1 MYMDEEK
8 IGIKS
13 VRVEY
18 ISTKTDKYDNE
29 IIYFK
34 LRDKNVDLKFVSL
47 IKPSYILPWFKSDKG
62 HYILKV
68 KTKYCKMKELKKEE
82 TALVDVIF
90 KYYKMNDIQ
99 GYYVSSIA

>member
-1 MYMDEEK
+1 MDEEK
-8 IGIKS
+8 IGIKT
-13 VRVEY
+13 VKVEY

-34 LRDKNVDLKFVSL
+34 LKDKVDLKFANL
-47 IKPSYILPWFKSDKG
+47 MKPSYILPWFKSDKG
-62 HYILKV
+62 HYLLKV
-68 KTKYCKMKELKKEE
+68 KTKYCKMKELKKEDNV
-82 TALVDVIF
+82 LVDVIF

>member
-1 MYMDEEK
+1 MDEEK
-8 IGIKS
+8 IGIKT

-34 LRDKNVDLKFVSL
+34 LKDKVDLKFATL
-47 IKPSYILPWFKSDKG
+47 MKPSYKLPWFKSDKG

>member
-1 MYMDEEK
+1 MDDEK
-8 IGIKS
+8 FTIKN
-13 VRVEY
+13 VKAEY
-18 ISTKTDKYDNE
+18 ITTKTDKYENE

-34 LRDKNVDLKFVSL
+34 MRDKNVDSKFATL
-47 IKPSYILPWFKSDKG
+47 MKPSYILPWFKSDKG